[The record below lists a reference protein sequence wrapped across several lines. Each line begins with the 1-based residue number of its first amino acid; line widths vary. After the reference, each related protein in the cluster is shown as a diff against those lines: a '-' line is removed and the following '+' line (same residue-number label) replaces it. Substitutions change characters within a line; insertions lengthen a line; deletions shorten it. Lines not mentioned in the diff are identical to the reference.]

1 MPKHLEQP
9 PGVGPSVT
17 VGSFVGVPGAGAT
30 GPGVTGPG
38 CAAGIM
44 IILLLDP
51 GLKGLQGTIANT
63 PVYIGSSE
71 LHWHD
76 AESHR

>member
-1 MPKHLEQP
+1 MPKHFEQP
-9 PGVGPSVT
+9 SGVGPSVT

-30 GPGVTGPG
+30 GPDVTGPG

-51 GLKGLQGTIANT
+51 GLKGLQSPKFHSI
-63 PVYIGSSE
+63 P
-71 LHWHD
+71 
-76 AESHR
+76 

>member
-38 CAAGIM
+38 CAAGKGIM
-44 IILLLDP
+44 IILLLVI
-51 GLKGLQGTIANT
+51 LHQGR
-63 PVYIGSSE
+63 
-71 LHWHD
+71 W
-76 AESHR
+76 